1 MQPLTCLILFI
12 TWQSGDFQQWEN
24 FLYKNFLEMPTGF
37 TKLYCFEFHMGS
49 VAIKR
54 LHVQDPDDV
63 PVTKDLLR
71 DTENEKRLILRT
83 FQSSS

>member
-1 MQPLTCLILFI
+1 
-12 TWQSGDFQQWEN
+12 
-24 FLYKNFLEMPTGF
+24 
-37 TKLYCFEFHMGS
+37 MGS

-54 LHVQDPDDV
+54 LCKEDPEEV